1 MESCGQPQ
9 QKSRMTTLQFLGLQ
23 QRSLRCYKKALNNFF
38 TWLEEEEIPLPS
50 KYTKLDLLVARYL
63 EHLWLDDA
71 HLTYAGHT
79 LSAFRRFYPQLRF
92 RLPTAKQYFANW
104 KSSHVCKQAVPM
116 PAEVAMALT
125 GLAIECGE
133 VRFGTALLLGFL
145 AFMRTG
151 EIVNLQMTDIALF
164 VREGQ
169 IIVAL
174 PSTKTSKKQ
183 IDSIA
188 VTDPFVCSLLFE
200 VKRFSPDGSLVQ
212 CTPNMFRAKL
222 VRFCQFL
229 ELGPCQFTAY
239 SIRRGGAS
247 FAFANGE
254 PFDQLLLRGRWQ
266 SVKTARIYLDT
277 GRASLVQLSL
287 PQRCERLLDRFSASL
302 RNFCRQLRR
311 RHGH

>member
-1 MESCGQPQ
+1 
-9 QKSRMTTLQFLGLQ
+9 MTTLQFLGLQ
-23 QRSLRCYKKALNNFF
+23 PRSLRCYKKALRNFF
-38 TWLEEEEIPLPS
+38 TWLDEEEIPLPS
-50 KYTKLDLLVARYL
+50 KFRELDLLVAQFL
-63 EHLWLDDA
+63 EHLWMDDA

-116 PAEVAMALT
+116 PAEVCMAIAGVAMDVQ
-125 GLAIECGE
+125 EF
-133 VRFGTALLLGFL
+133 RFAATILVGFL

-151 EIVNLQMTDIALF
+151 EMVSLQMEDIALF
-164 VREGQ
+164 VPEGK
-169 IIVAL
+169 IILAL

-183 IDSIA
+183 MESVAI
-188 VTDPFVCSLLFE
+188 TDPFVCSLLFE
-200 VKRFSPDGSLVQ
+200 LQRSSPQGSLAAV
-212 CTPNMFRAKL
+212 TPNIFRAKL
-222 VRFCQFL
+222 AQFCSFL
-229 ELGPCQFTAY
+229 NLAPCGFSAY

-247 FAFANGE
+247 FAFASGE

-277 GRASLVQLSL
+277 GRASLVHLTL
-287 PQRCERLLDRFSASL
+287 PVECSRLLDSFSSKL
-302 RNFCRQLRR
+302 RDFCKQLRR

>member
-1 MESCGQPQ
+1 
-9 QKSRMTTLQFLGLQ
+9 MTTLQFLGLKP
-23 QRSLRCYKKALNNFF
+23 RSLRCYKRALHNFF

-50 KYTKLDLLVARYL
+50 KYRVLDLLVAQYL

-104 KSSHVCKQAVPM
+104 KSAHVCKQAVPM
-116 PAEVAMALT
+116 PAEVVMAIA
-125 GLAIECGE
+125 GLALEVQE
-133 VRFGTALLLGFL
+133 VRFAAAILVGFL
-145 AFMRTG
+145 TFMRTG
-151 EIVNLQMTDIALF
+151 EIVNLRMQDIALF
-164 VREGQ
+164 PAEGK
-169 IIVAL
+169 IILAL

-183 IDSIA
+183 MESVVVA
-188 VTDPFVCSLLFE
+188 DPQVCALLSE
-200 VKRFSPDGSLVQ
+200 IQRFDAQGSLAS

-222 VRFCQFL
+222 ARLCNHL
-229 ELGPCQFTAY
+229 HLAPCGFSAY

-247 FAFANGE
+247 FAFASGE

-277 GRASLVQLSL
+277 GRASLIQLTL
-287 PQRCERLLDRFSASL
+287 PLQCSQLLDHYSDKL
-302 RNFCRQLRR
+302 RYFCGQLRR
-311 RHGH
+311 KHGH